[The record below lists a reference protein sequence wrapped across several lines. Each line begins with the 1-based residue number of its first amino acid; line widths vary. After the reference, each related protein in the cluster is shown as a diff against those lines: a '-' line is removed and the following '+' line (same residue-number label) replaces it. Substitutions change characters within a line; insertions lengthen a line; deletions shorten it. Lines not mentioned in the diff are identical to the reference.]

1 MINKEEVQNVL
12 NGSISEKI
20 ICYEI
25 EFRPS
30 EIAKGMKKI
39 ANTADEYGFIII
51 GVAIIKDK
59 YVVKGLSKGFY
70 IDDIA
75 LKAIEKLTI
84 APEVESD
91 CLNLNG
97 QNVYVIKVCKI
108 SGGTS
113 LVSDRLQD
121 GAIKTFIKDLCNVCV
136 KLQSNAKYITA
147 TEDERNDYVRD
158 MLEQRDYNI
167 ADQTRRGLS
176 ATGKS
181 SGEIDIFV
189 KKGGEPFTIIE
200 ALNLKSLD
208 TSYLSTHLNKIYS
221 YDTIGNLFNVCLVY
235 VTTKEFTNFWEKY
248 CNYVKKHNYP
258 YPILNYDDNIDN
270 NYVGSEIK
278 IMTTTHNRS
287 GQETILYHICVKISS
302 QQ

>member
-1 MINKEEVQNVL
+1 M
-12 NGSISEKI
+12 
-20 ICYEI
+20 
-25 EFRPS
+25 
-30 EIAKGMKKI
+30 
-39 ANTADEYGFIII
+39 
-51 GVAIIKDK
+51 
-59 YVVKGLSKGFY
+59 SKGFY

-75 LKAIEKLTI
+75 LKTIEKLTI

-91 CLNLNG
+91 CLDLNG
-97 QNVYVIKVCKI
+97 QNVYVIKVYEI

-121 GAIKTFIKDLCNVCV
+121 GAIKSFIKDLYNVCV
-136 KLQSNAKYITA
+136 KLQSNAKYITT

-158 MLEQRDYNI
+158 MLEQRNYDI
-167 ADQTRRGLS
+167 ADQTRKGLS

-189 KKGGEPFTIIE
+189 KRGDEPFTIIE

-208 TSYLSTHLNKIYS
+208 KSYLSTHLNKIYS

-235 VTTKEFTNFWEKY
+235 VTTKGFINYWEKY
-248 CNYVKKHNYP
+248 CNYAKKHNCP

-270 NYVGSEIK
+270 NYVTSEIK

-287 GQETILYHICVKISS
+287 EQETILYHICVKISS

>member
-1 MINKEEVQNVL
+1 MINKEEVQNAL
-12 NGSISEKI
+12 NGNICDKI
-20 ICYEI
+20 VCYEM

-30 EIAKGMKKI
+30 EIAKDIKKI
-39 ANTADEYGFIII
+39 ANITEDYGFIII

-59 YVVKGLSKGFY
+59 YVVKGLSKGFN
-70 IDDIA
+70 IDNIA
-75 LKAIEKLTI
+75 LKALKKLTI
-84 APEVESD
+84 APEVESE

-97 QNVYVIKVCKI
+97 QNVYVIKVYKT

-113 LVSDRLQD
+113 LISDRLQD
-121 GAIKTFIKDLCNVCV
+121 GTIKSFIKDLYNVCV

-158 MLEQRDYNI
+158 MLEQRNYNI
-167 ADQTRRGLS
+167 SDQTRRGLS

-189 KKGGEPFTIIE
+189 KKDDEPFTIIE

-208 TSYLSTHLNKIYS
+208 KSYLSTHLNKIYS

-235 VTTKEFTNFWEKY
+235 VTAKEFTNFWEKY
-248 CNYVKKHNYP
+248 CNYVKKYNYP
-258 YPILNYDDNIDN
+258 YPILNYDDNIVND
-270 NYVGSEIK
+270 YVGSEIK

-287 GQETILYHICVKISS
+287 GQETILYHICVRISS